1 MDFFYI
7 QDLISIIR
15 YFFLVNPVYQ
25 DINLCYKNKYKLSEI
40 AKKITNETN
49 SKSNITIQKEHGL
62 NYYGN
67 FDKLQSLPIILQ
79 GIESSL
85 KTTIINTK

>member
-1 MDFFYI
+1 MG
-7 QDLISIIR
+7 
-15 YFFLVNPVYQ
+15 
-25 DINLCYKNKYKLSEI
+25 
-40 AKKITNETN
+40 NETN
-49 SKSNITIQKEHGL
+49 SKSNIIIQKEHGL

>member
-1 MDFFYI
+1 M
-7 QDLISIIR
+7 
-15 YFFLVNPVYQ
+15 LVNPVYQ
-25 DINLCYKNKYKLSEI
+25 DINLSYKNKYKLSEI
-40 AKKITNETN
+40 AKKIINETN
-49 SKSNITIQKEHGL
+49 SKSNITIQEENSL